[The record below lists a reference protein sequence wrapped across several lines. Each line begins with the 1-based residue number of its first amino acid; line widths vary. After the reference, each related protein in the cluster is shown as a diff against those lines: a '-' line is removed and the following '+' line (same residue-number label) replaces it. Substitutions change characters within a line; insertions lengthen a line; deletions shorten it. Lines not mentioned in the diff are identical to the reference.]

1 MIDNNNLF
9 QKNYNEKVLSLSALE
24 NLKKAPTAN
33 TIEIKKYKKLE
44 TKKISIIILTH
55 NRFTQLMR
63 LLNSIYSQKYSN
75 YEIIIIDDVSTDETY
90 DYLKNIHDDR
100 LKYIR
105 NETKIDIGINRQ
117 TAYNLATGDYVVF
130 CDDDDYYIDDNYF
143 SDIVKI
149 FKDKE
154 INVICS
160 HSYIYYENNNQYE
173 EAKLNFEGKIE
184 SLKYL
189 ERFQFDLKKPTSTFP
204 MIARKSSLDKA
215 DLKNMKMMNDS
226 SIYLRALMIGGY
238 TYVNNKI
245 IGVYRVHNSNI
256 SHSIKSD
263 FIIKNLEEKKYVYNY
278 LKNQNVNFDLDQWLE
293 NEVRLTIMYYFNG
306 SEKSKIKR
314 QKLLLWV
321 LKNVSLKL
329 YRELSVINRNNNK
342 KENTINK
349 LDIIK
354 CLCIIVILIY
364 NAYIITNDYKWL
376 STYINIIALYPLF
389 IVSGYSLFKK
399 GIRKVLHE
407 LKKIIILLVTGITLS
422 TIYLIFKN
430 NMPPIN
436 LNLFNNLN
444 VYNGLSILL
453 LLSCCFGIEVVKRIT
468 KKSLE
473 IIEIITLIII
483 VILTKNIF
491 FICIMLYIIGRSLRK
506 YAIIRKIKKK
516 HLLLVISTII
526 LYIGESII
534 FKNNINIFAI
544 ILSIELVS
552 LIIRINRLRLGKL
565 KIFSKRVL
573 LYILSLIPVISIISI
588 DIHKDIN
595 SYIYPIITILAT
607 ILLVLPFYIINKII
621 KKNRSKKRKK
631 CLVIGYMNNNFGD
644 DLFFKILFDRYKN
657 VDFYMYPPSH
667 LLEEYQEK
675 FLRNKNVIFYEDEE
689 EYLKL
694 LEYTG
699 NDNKDSK
706 DIEIDIFPL
715 ICERAKKVDFYVN
728 IGGSIFIQNDNW
740 KDDDRFKL
748 KEIMQDKPSFIIGC
762 NFGPGDDEY
771 YNYYKNWFKGFS
783 DICFRDKESYQKF
796 KDLEN
801 TRLADDIVLVYTEK
815 HKFHPI
821 GYNKTIG
828 ISVLNPENTKKLKK
842 YSKNY
847 YNFIISTIK
856 YYISIGFNIKIYV
869 FCINEGDLEAAQHV
883 VNKLTDSE
891 LKHLKVISY
900 KKKINKFI
908 REWKKSKYI
917 IGTRFHSNILAIAH
931 GQSFLPIVYS
941 DKTYNYLKNI
951 DDDIEIYDIVEL
963 EKMKKD
969 KIVYN
974 NVVLNYSSED
984 QFIIL
989 DNYVK
994 GKSK

>member
-1 MIDNNNLF
+1 MTDKSNF
-9 QKNYNEKVLSLSALE
+9 KKNYEEKLLSSSALK
-24 NLKKAPTAN
+24 NLEKPT
-33 TIEIKKYKKLE
+33 TSSKLEIKKIKKLE
-44 TKKISIIILTH
+44 NKKISIIILTH
-55 NRFTQLMR
+55 NRFTQLIR

-75 YEIIIIDDVSTDETY
+75 FEIIIIDDVSTDETY
-90 DYLKNIHDDR
+90 NYFKDIKDDR

-117 TAYNLATGDYVVF
+117 TAYNLATGDYIVF
-130 CDDDDYYIDDNYF
+130 CDDDDYYIDDEYF
-143 SDIVKI
+143 SDAVEI
-149 FKDKE
+149 FKDKD

-160 HSYIYYENNNQYE
+160 HSYIYYENNNEYE
-173 EAKLNFEGKIE
+173 EFKLNFENKIE

-204 MIARKSSLDKA
+204 MIARKSILDQA
-215 DLKNMKMMNDS
+215 DLENMKMMNDA
-226 SIYLRALMIGGY
+226 SIYLRALMMGGY

-256 SHSIKSD
+256 SHSIKAD

-278 LKNQNVNFDLDQWLE
+278 LKKQNIDYNLDKWLE

-306 SEKSKIKR
+306 NEKSASKR
-314 QKLLLWV
+314 RKLLLWV
-321 LKNVSLKL
+321 LKNVSFKL
-329 YRELSVINRNNNK
+329 YMELRTISK
-342 KENTINK
+342 KTTKEEKKINK

-354 CLCIIVILIY
+354 CMCIIVILLF
-364 NAYIITNDYKWL
+364 NTFMLTNNLKCL
-376 STYINIIALYPLF
+376 STYINIVALYPLF
-389 IVSGYSLFKK
+389 IVCGYALFKK
-399 GIRKVLHE
+399 SIRSVLHE
-407 LKKIIILLVTGITLS
+407 LKKIIILLILGILIP
-422 TIYLIFKN
+422 TIYLIYKN
-430 NMPPIN
+430 SMLPIN

-444 VYNGLSILL
+444 VYNGLSILFL
-453 LLSCCFGIEVVKRIT
+453 LGCCFGIESIKRIV
-468 KKSLE
+468 KKHLE
-473 IIEIITLIII
+473 IIEIIILLVAT
-483 VILTKNIF
+483 ILTKNIF
-491 FICIMLYIIGRSLRK
+491 FICIMLYLIGRCLRK
-506 YAIIRKIKKK
+506 YAIIRRIRKK
-516 HLLLVISTII
+516 HIPLVLTTAI
-526 LYIGESII
+526 LFIGEKII
-534 FKNNINIFAI
+534 FKNSTIFSI
-544 ILSIELVS
+544 ILSIECISLV
-552 LIIRINRLRLGKL
+552 IRIKRLRLGKL
-565 KIFSKRVL
+565 RVFSKRIL
-573 LYILSLIPVISIISI
+573 LYILSIIPIIGLIVV
-588 DIHKDIN
+588 DIN
-595 SYIYPIITILAT
+595 KGSNRLISPIIILVSTIL
-607 ILLVLPFYIINKII
+607 IVLPFYIINRII
-621 KKNRSKKRKK
+621 KKKKNSKRKK

-644 DLFFKILFDRYKN
+644 DLFFKILFNRYKN
-657 VDFYMYPPSH
+657 VDFYMYPPTH

-675 FLRNKNVIFYEDEE
+675 FLLNRNVIFYEDEE
-689 EYLKL
+689 EYHKL
-694 LEYTG
+694 LEDTG

-706 DIEIDIFPL
+706 DIQVDIFPL
-715 ICERAKKVDFYVN
+715 ICERAKNVDFYVN

-801 TRLADDIVLVYTEK
+801 ARLADDIVLVYTEK
-815 HKFHPI
+815 HRFHPI
-821 GYNKTIG
+821 GYHKTIG

-869 FCINEGDLEAAQHV
+869 FCINEGDLDAAKYV
-883 VNKLTDSE
+883 INKLTDRE
-891 LKHLKVISY
+891 LKKIKVVSY
-900 KKKINKFI
+900 KKRINKFI

-917 IGTRFHSNILAIAH
+917 IGTRFHANILAIAH
-931 GQSFLPIVYS
+931 GQSFLPIIYS

-969 KIVYN
+969 QIVYN

-984 QFIIL
+984 QFMIL
-989 DNYVK
+989 DNYVNN
-994 GKSK
+994 KSK